1 MSTLKPWLAKFQAA
15 NPGNQVK
22 IINDAA
28 AYIERN
34 SLEGIELDKDAM
46 IDVKVQGLKGATC
59 TSCLQGVAQVQW
71 VAS

>member
-1 MSTLKPWLAKFQAA
+1 MSALKPWLAKFRAA
-15 NPGNQVK
+15 NPGNRVK

-46 IDVKVQGLKGATC
+46 IDVCDLSAN
-59 TSCLQGVAQVQW
+59 
-71 VAS
+71 